1 MDIINKINGTEEEFS
16 LEHRVFN
23 MMAFFSIMLSFQSA
37 VFNYTLKLD
46 TIAVISP
53 FICGVVMMFNYYLSR
68 KQKFY
73 TIPIISAFSV
83 FIYIFIPIIWIY
95 NGGIDG
101 GTPYYIFILSVM
113 IGIISLRKDVKF
125 FFGVSLFTVV
135 GILIYINVTN
145 PEIIGNYNTY
155 MDRMSDLSW
164 GIFVT
169 MFGLMLIT
177 NVFLRSYTSEREKNV
192 SNLKLISEQKKEIQ
206 FKNMMLERLNSSLNE
221 KIVYTEDLYNTLL
234 EEKTALEEIA
244 LYDDLTGFYN
254 RREIIRIMTEK
265 VQDYHIYGSKFVTAI
280 LDIDHFKQINDRYGI
295 STGDELLS
303 EMSFLIKNR
312 FGGTAFIGRYSGEE
326 FLLIIENDDVDEVYK
341 ELDSFRIAI
350 KEKEFTHYRISLT
363 ISGYMELYEGKR
375 FKAYLDELDRN
386 LFKSKSL
393 GNDII
398 IR

>member
-1 MDIINKINGTEEEFS
+1 MDIINKINGSVEEFT

-23 MMAFFSIMLSFQSA
+23 MMAFFSILLSLQSSI
-37 VFNYTLKLD
+37 FNYTLGLD
-46 TIAVISP
+46 MVAVVSP
-53 FICGVVMMFNYYLSR
+53 FLCGIVMMFNYYLSR

-73 TIPIISAFSV
+73 TIPVTSAFSV

-125 FFGVSLFTVV
+125 FFAVSLFTVV
-135 GILIYINVTN
+135 GILIYVNMTT
-145 PEIIGNYNTY
+145 PEIIGNYNSHL
-155 MDRMSDLSW
+155 DRMSDLSW

-177 NVFLRSYTSEREKNV
+177 EVFLRSYTTERDKNERNI
-192 SNLKLISEQKKEIQ
+192 NLINEQKKEIQ

-234 EEKTALEEIA
+234 EEKSALEEIA

-265 VQDYHIYGSKFVTAI
+265 VQDYHIYGNKFITAI

-303 EMSFLIKNR
+303 EMSFLIKNS
-312 FGGTAFIGRYSGEE
+312 FSHSAFIGRYSGEE
-326 FLLIIENDDVDEVYK
+326 FLLIIENSDVDEVY
-341 ELDSFRIAI
+341 ERLDKFRLEI
-350 KEKEFTHYRISLT
+350 KEKEFTHYKISLT

-375 FKAYLDELDRN
+375 FKSYLDELDRN